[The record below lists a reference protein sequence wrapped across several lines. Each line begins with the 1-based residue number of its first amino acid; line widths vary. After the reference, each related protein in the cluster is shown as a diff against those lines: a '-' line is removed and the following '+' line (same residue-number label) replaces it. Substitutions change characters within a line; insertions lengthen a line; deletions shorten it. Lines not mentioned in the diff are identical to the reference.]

1 MDDRDKETFRNIL
14 QDKYN
19 NNLKAVNEALVK
31 YFEIVERKK
40 QANKS
45 AYQKIKI
52 MKNLSKKRK
61 TTTNNTTTNI
71 NKNY

>member
-1 MDDRDKETFRNIL
+1 MDDSDKDTFRNIL

-45 AYQKIKI
+45 AYQKNKDNEEF
-52 MKNLSKKRK
+52 KKKRK